1 MNSDKLTNWLNNWKR
16 NLLEVFVIAGIL
28 ASAFTTYKGA
38 FLLVNHSVFVALLFT
53 AFFQGG
59 MYVVG
64 HYSSVSDHERERRR
78 TVSLCTVWIVFAF
91 FSVYASALG
100 MFDIQQ
106 DSLRSDRA
114 RVNVF
119 TQWKEAAK
127 AIAEFKTRALA
138 AVNQAKQATTLDL
151 NIERAH
157 ARAAR
162 AQHQTYST
170 NNLQRLSSELSAIQ
184 NGENK
189 LRDLKLLSITPPDD
203 SEDARR
209 RLDEAFAGVGDA
221 YATIPERVRAT
232 IIQPRPIEPTEI
244 SANIQKA
251 FWEELKARSVPV
263 LLVVVFALMLDFLAP
278 LVLFATTPKPT
289 MPERILGGR
298 RRVRELR
305 NAFRV
310 PLAEDV
316 EVIHLKIADAP
327 GLQVH
332 IKVPAS
338 DGGPLLD
345 IDRDFAEINK
355 EVCVETGREMLLDA
369 VKTASGKPLVDGAPL
384 LHQLGDEREVVLSY
398 VPKID
403 SDFDADSRE
412 VN

>member
-1 MNSDKLTNWLNNWKR
+1 MNNKVNVWLNNWKR
-16 NLLEVFVIAGIL
+16 NLLEVFVVAGIL

-38 FLLVNHSVFVALLFT
+38 FLLVNRSVLVALLFT
-53 AFFQGG
+53 TFFQGG
-59 MYVVG
+59 MYVIG
-64 HYSSVSDHERERRR
+64 HYTSVSDNERERRR
-78 TVSLCTVWIVFAF
+78 TVSLCLVWIVFAF

-119 TQWKEAAK
+119 SQWKEAAK
-127 AIAEFKTRALA
+127 GIAEFKTRALA
-138 AVNQAKQATTLDL
+138 AVNQAKLATTLDL
-151 NIERAH
+151 NIERARV
-157 ARAAR
+157 RAAR
-162 AQHQTYST
+162 AQRRLYSMD
-170 NNLQRLSSELSAIQ
+170 NLQRLSSELSAIQ

-189 LRDLKLLSITPPDD
+189 LRVLKLLSLTPPDD
-203 SEDARR
+203 SDDARR

-221 YATIPERVRAT
+221 YAAIPEHVRAP

-251 FWEELKARSVPV
+251 FWEELKARSMPV
-263 LLVVVFALMLDFLAP
+263 LLVVVFALMLDLLAP
-278 LVLFATTPKPT
+278 MVLFATASKPT

-298 RRVRELR
+298 RRVREVR
-305 NAFRV
+305 NALRV

-332 IKVPAS
+332 IKVPACE
-338 DGGPLLD
+338 GGPLLD
-345 IDRDFAEINK
+345 IDRDLAEINK
-355 EVCVETGREMLLDA
+355 EVCLETGREMLLDY

-384 LHQLGDEREVVLSY
+384 LDQLGDEREVVLSY

-403 SDFDADSRE
+403 SDFDIDSRE